1 MAISETEETRGSR
14 ELSLSAA
21 RRGLEQARQALLA
34 CEGWLCDTGVL
45 GRLADLIAG
54 ATTLEDH
61 LHCMAIT
68 VSVVKYCADS
78 AVEGLRASM
87 KAAEM
92 EIASSTQ
99 ASLDEIE
106 QHVKDVRG
114 RLGRTLLVVAAAR
127 KGRRSVLR

>member
-1 MAISETEETRGSR
+1 
-14 ELSLSAA
+14 
-21 RRGLEQARQALLA
+21 
-34 CEGWLCDTGVL
+34 
-45 GRLADLIAG
+45 
-54 ATTLEDH
+54 
-61 LHCMAIT
+61 MAIT